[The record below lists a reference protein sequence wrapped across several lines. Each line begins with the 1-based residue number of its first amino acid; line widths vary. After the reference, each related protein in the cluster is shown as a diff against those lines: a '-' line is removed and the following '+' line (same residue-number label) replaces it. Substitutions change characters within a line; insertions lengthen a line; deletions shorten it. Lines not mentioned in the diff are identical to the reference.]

1 MPMNLLASTA
11 HQKRRQLRALLL
23 LVIAC
28 CVMVICLTQRAS
40 VLHQM
45 QVRAAAYSAQVA
57 APGGE
62 QTLAPPSLSPCELSA
77 HSVLAAQP
85 LHFDTVLLLPTLL
98 VLMLAAQVIIPVPQR
113 PDAVPRPPLL
123 RIHLTNCVFRE

>member
-1 MPMNLLASTA
+1 MPMNLLAGTA
-11 HQKRRQLRALLL
+11 HHKRRQLRALLL

-45 QVRAAAYSAQVA
+45 QARAAAYTAQVA
-57 APGGE
+57 APGE